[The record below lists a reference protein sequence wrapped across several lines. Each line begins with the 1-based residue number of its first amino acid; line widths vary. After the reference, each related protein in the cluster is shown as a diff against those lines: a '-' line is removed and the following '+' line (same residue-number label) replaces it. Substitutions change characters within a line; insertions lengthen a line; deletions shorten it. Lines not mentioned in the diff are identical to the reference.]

1 MIFGWILQ
9 EMEIFLSRLKG
20 SNYYENVRKVYY
32 FLIKSETGELSIN
45 PGNKHLQV

>member
-1 MIFGWILQ
+1 MIFWLNIARNG
-9 EMEIFLSRLKG
+9 IFLSRLKG

-45 PGNKHLQV
+45 PVNKHLQV

>member
-1 MIFGWILQ
+1 MVFWLNIARNGN
-9 EMEIFLSRLKG
+9 FLSRIKG
-20 SNYYENVRKVYY
+20 SNYYENVGKVYY